1 MTDLSPTE
9 ALAMIDIA
17 AKGLMKKKSKY
28 RHSHPQNNN
37 IEYYLDEKGNIRK
50 RRK

>member
-17 AKGLMKKKSKY
+17 AKGLTKKSKY
-28 RHSHPQNNN
+28 HHSHPQNNN
-37 IEYYLDEKGNIRK
+37 IEYYFDEKGNIRR